1 MDLLYLLPI
10 ILLVLILVFCVSCQR
25 EGFVGAP
32 IDGSY
37 VMSEHDGK
45 KFEDVEQNYSLMET
59 QGFLP
64 AAGVLDPN
72 YPVLK
77 DEAGTLFPFGENK
90 CKPECCAS
98 SEYSCNNGCVCMTA
112 QQRELL
118 KTRGGNRTRVGNNF

>member
-1 MDLLYLLPI
+1 MELVYLLPI
-10 ILLVLILVFCVSCQR
+10 ILLTLILISCVGCAR
-25 EGFVGAP
+25 EGFMPAP

-37 VMSEHDGK
+37 KVSEQDARR
-45 KFEDVEQNYSLMET
+45 FEDIEKNYQLMET

-77 DEAGTLFPFGENK
+77 DEAGTLFPFSENK
-90 CKPECCAS
+90 CAPECCAS

-112 QQRELL
+112 DQRELL